1 MRSREFNRLSRN
13 AEQKEGRIKSV
24 RKSLQQRCP
33 RMLNF
38 RKCYVVVG
46 KIKQSCKFRVERLL
60 GKQNCNF
67 ITLEQSMVLSHSA
80 ELQIFSFEC
89 WVRRQDR
96 EKELHN
102 PLYRTESVS
111 T

>member
-1 MRSREFNRLSRN
+1 
-13 AEQKEGRIKSV
+13 
-24 RKSLQQRCP
+24 
-33 RMLNF
+33 MLNLP
-38 RKCYVVVG
+38 KCYVVVG
-46 KIKQSCKFRVERLL
+46 TIKQSCKFHVERLL
-60 GKQNCNF
+60 RKQNCSF
-67 ITLEQSMVLSHSA
+67 STLEQSMVLSRSA

-89 WVRRQDR
+89 WVRRRDR